1 MLSKEKIIS
10 NMIATLCELQAME
23 IHAENADYKVDINLY
38 NSLCYK
44 LKTYAEILDN
54 DIPEEFIAQIEYFV
68 EI

>member
-1 MLSKEKIIS
+1 
-10 NMIATLCELQAME
+10 MIATLCELQAME
-23 IHAENADYKVDINLY
+23 IHAENTDYKVDINLY

-44 LKTYAEILDN
+44 LKTYAEILDD